1 MDPTA
6 FTKPYS
12 GKIQL
17 RSERRMQAS
26 LSPAAGH
33 TPTTGTSQDGV
44 VIGLNHYRPAIDQ
57 SEAVKL
63 VYMVFFTFFSGE
75 LLKRTHLFPGP
86 WIEQFI
92 KPLSGGQVTPFS
104 MLGYSLLA
112 AHGLS
117 DSLSAF
123 EFIQRRLLVHH
134 VPPQIFPT
142 FNGKNFLSLDFKI
155 CKPNFSVNDNPS
167 FRNK

>member
-1 MDPTA
+1 
-6 FTKPYS
+6 
-12 GKIQL
+12 
-17 RSERRMQAS
+17 
-26 LSPAAGH
+26 
-33 TPTTGTSQDGV
+33 
-44 VIGLNHYRPAIDQ
+44 
-57 SEAVKL
+57 
-63 VYMVFFTFFSGE
+63 
-75 LLKRTHLFPGP
+75 
-86 WIEQFI
+86 
-92 KPLSGGQVTPFS
+92 

-117 DSLSAF
+117 DSLSAL

-134 VPPQIFPT
+134 VPPQILPT